1 MNSPETDR
9 FSPILCSTDICSLV
23 IFTSCRG
30 ADRLHNR
37 YSKINHPKIGTK
49 TRIINVGSL
58 LESRNRLAMSIMVGN
73 VNNTVNAVNTPP
85 PKDIAYK
92 NP

>member
-1 MNSPETDR
+1 MNTPEIDR
-9 FSPILCSTDICSLV
+9 FSLILGSIGTCSL
-23 IFTSCRG
+23 ILFTACPG

-37 YSKINHPKIGTK
+37 YSKTNHPKIGTK

-58 LESRNRLAMSIMVGN
+58 LESRNRLATSIIVGN
-73 VNNTVNAVNTPP
+73 VNTTVNAVNTPP
-85 PKDIAYK
+85 PKDIAYR

>member
-9 FSPILCSTDICSLV
+9 FSPILGSTDICSLA
-23 IFTSCRG
+23 ILPSCCG

-58 LESRNRLAMSIMVGN
+58 LESRNRLATSIIVGN
-73 VNNTVNAVNTPP
+73 VNTTVNAVNTPP
-85 PKDIAYK
+85 PKDMAYR

>member
-1 MNSPETDR
+1 MNTPEIDC
-9 FSPILCSTDICSLV
+9 FSLILDSTDICSLV
-23 IFTSCRG
+23 MFTSCRE
-30 ADRLHNR
+30 ADRLHNK

-49 TRIINVGSL
+49 TRIIKVGSL
-58 LESRNRLAMSIMVGN
+58 LESRNRLATSIIVGN

-85 PKDIAYK
+85 PKDMAYR